1 MRSPGSTFA
10 RCFLRGIGAKWRPA
24 LGLLAL
30 GLGPSCSGSSG
41 EEPTPT
47 VALAGTIGAQ
57 TEFQGLLRDFSRGS
71 RDERQKMKTR
81 LFTFRQAHALTP
93 LGRTADALL
102 AWIAMDEG
110 ALDQAL
116 REAAFV
122 QGVTGAGTTSDL
134 ARTVQGATLR
144 RMGSPEQAFETL
156 SPLVSKLID
165 GYARALLNEEI
176 VLSALASKKWQ
187 RALSL
192 MGVWLRE
199 AGAEEQALVKSKIE
213 RALLEIPPEELLKSL
228 SRARGIA
235 VASFAEEE
243 QAIRKL
249 LARRLATVARERRD
263 ADLAQQLLQT
273 SGALLG
279 DQGDA
284 VAQLATG
291 VTKARVEPRTVGLL
305 LTLGSDEAR
314 RRSAEAADG
323 IAHGLG
329 LPGSVARLVSRE
341 DRGGAQG
348 VEEALAT
355 LSADGASIL
364 IAGIDDDHA
373 TRAAKFAEDQQIP
386 VILLRPPARPA
397 SSAPGRFTFVL
408 GEDPGAVEGAMAAAL
423 AARGST
429 PVAVVSEDPRRHGA
443 QPAAEITQLR
453 SCAGVETTGRPA
465 GVLGIVLGASCAREA
480 MRALAGPK
488 IRFAA
493 TFEATLLGPLALPK
507 GSVVSLAGIYP
518 IDPAVPPAAI
528 QTWMADHATAPGWW
542 AGLGHDAA
550 VLAWA
555 GVRTLPQQG
564 TEDPREVTT
573 RRAQAAQAL
582 GEAEVALWTSEA
594 RGFGGSRALPRS
606 IGAKELR

>member
-1 MRSPGSTFA
+1 MRSPGSTCVRRIF
-10 RCFLRGIGAKWRPA
+10 REIGAKCGPV
-24 LGLLAL
+24 LGLVALA
-30 GLGPSCSGSSG
+30 LGPSCSGSSG

-47 VALAGTIGAQ
+47 AALAGSIGAQ
-57 TEFQGLLRDFSRGS
+57 SELQGLLRDFSRGS
-71 RDERQKMKTR
+71 RDERLKMKTR
-81 LFTFRQAHALTP
+81 IFAFRQAYALTP
-93 LGRTADALL
+93 LGRVADALL
-102 AWIAMDEG
+102 AWIAMEEG
-110 ALDQAL
+110 ALEQAL

-122 QGVTGAGTTSDL
+122 QTVTGAGTTSDL
-134 ARTVQGATLR
+134 AKTVQGATLR
-144 RMGSPEQAFETL
+144 RMGSPEQALETL
-156 SPLVSKLID
+156 TPLVSKLID

-176 VLSALASKKWQ
+176 VLAAIASKRWQ

-199 AGAEEQALVKSKIE
+199 AGVEEEALVKGKIE

-228 SRARGIA
+228 SRARGIE

-305 LTLGSDEAR
+305 LTLASDETR

-323 IAHGLG
+323 IAQGLG

-341 DRGGAQG
+341 DRGGPQG
-348 VEEALAT
+348 VEDALAT

-373 TRAAKFAEDQQIP
+373 MRAAKFAEEKQIP
-386 VILLRPPARPA
+386 VILLRPPARAA
-397 SSAPGRFTFVL
+397 SASPGRFTFVL
-408 GEDPGAVEGAMAAAL
+408 GEDPGAVETALAAAL
-423 AARGST
+423 VARGSS
-429 PVAVVSEDPRRHGA
+429 PVAIVSEDPRRHGD
-443 QPAAEITQLR
+443 QLAAEIAQLR
-453 SCAGVETTGRPA
+453 SCVGVETTGRPA
-465 GVLGIVLGASCAREA
+465 GVLGIVLGASCAREV
-480 MRALAGPK
+480 MRASAGPK
-488 IRFAA
+488 IRLAA
-493 TFEATLLGPLALPK
+493 SFEATLFGPLALPK
-507 GSVVSLAGIYP
+507 GSVVSTAGIYP
-518 IDPAVPPAAI
+518 IDAAAPPAAI
-528 QTWMADHATAPGWW
+528 QGWMTDHAAPPGWW

-594 RGFGGSRALPRS
+594 RGFGGGRALPRS